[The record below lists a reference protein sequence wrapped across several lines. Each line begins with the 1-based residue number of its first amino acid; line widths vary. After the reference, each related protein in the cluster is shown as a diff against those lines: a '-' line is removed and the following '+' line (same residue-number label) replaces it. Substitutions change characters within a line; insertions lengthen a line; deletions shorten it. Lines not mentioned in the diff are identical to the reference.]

1 MQISLSLEL
10 KALERLPS
18 DHNPLLLDTW
28 VNVNRPKKK
37 FGFEKWW
44 LEKENFKEVVRK
56 AWSTPCRETKAIDVW
71 QFRVRTFRKLT
82 RGWASNEIVVMNK
95 EKAALAAEFNRLELK
110 VEQNTILEVERE
122 RMKEVADNLNKIW
135 SLEEIKARQRARD
148 RDILEGDRNNA

>member
-1 MQISLSLEL
+1 
-10 KALERLPS
+10 
-18 DHNPLLLDTW
+18 
-28 VNVNRPKKK
+28 
-37 FGFEKWW
+37 
-44 LEKENFKEVVRK
+44 
-56 AWSTPCRETKAIDVW
+56 
-71 QFRVRTFRKLT
+71 
-82 RGWASNEIVVMNK
+82 MNK